1 MDTGGYSTISVRV
14 DRGVAFA
21 TIDHPPINLFD
32 VALIADMDRF
42 GREAEADAEVRV
54 VVLDSANP
62 DFFIAHADVGLILQL
77 PREPQP
83 APAELPLFTAMVDRF
98 RTMPKVTIAVIEGR
112 ARGGGSEL
120 ALGMDM
126 RFAALGRA
134 RLAQPE
140 VALGIIPGGGGTQR
154 LPRLVGRARALEVVL
169 GCDDIDA
176 ETAERWGYVNRALP
190 EDELRPFVEKL
201 AHRIASW
208 PPEAVAH
215 AKAAVTAADP
225 DPVPGLLVEAGR
237 FNQTLTLEETIQ
249 RMERFLE
256 AGGQT
261 REFELEPDLDLNLDP
276 GDPRGG

>member
-225 DPVPGLLVEAGR
+225 DPVPGLLEEAGR